1 MVKHVQIMKELLNV
15 DWESMGYT
23 EAQACAMVWTMP
35 VYQPDSS
42 FKSGKIDKVKLLS
55 ALYPEYFTAL
65 ASESDLEDI
74 EKSYKASWGIKQML
88 PF

>member
-1 MVKHVQIMKELLNV
+1 LPVTAATEIGFTSWFTCKKDEEKCNAAIEKRYKEMIKQVQIMKELLNV

-42 FKSGKIDKVKLLS
+42 FKSG
-55 ALYPEYFTAL
+55 
-65 ASESDLEDI
+65 
-74 EKSYKASWGIKQML
+74 
-88 PF
+88 